1 MSEIAN
7 ILSKF
12 ISPNLKPDKTG
23 KNTIATT
30 TDDLKKSESRLGYF
44 KDEDKL
50 SLSSDAIYSLN
61 DKSNKNPP
69 NDALLIVLAAAAAV
83 VEEEKSKNLLADF
96 PKELKGAYSYFK
108 KYYPQEAEEMMDMYK
123 KGKLNIVSEKQA
135 KDKLLKLYD
144 ECHKE
149 EEKKFALGGTIPS
162 SSGKGIITI
171 ELEQEDSLGKLS
183 DKKIA
188 AVMRHEYWHAKFIEN
203 SGLSF
208 AQLLRNKNLSPLLQ
222 GIQEAFCYQK
232 QLEIEKK
239 MGLDTTTIEDK
250 LKNCKSDFDRIEQ
263 YLKEYKKWSGK
274 DEKEIPQE
282 FRPIHKRYTHL
293 SPEEKEIIKEQLN
306 FYYLNI
312 Q

>member
-12 ISPNLKPDKTG
+12 ISPNLKPDKTC

-30 TDDLKKSESRLGYF
+30 TDDLKKSKSRLGYF

-83 VEEEKSKNLLADF
+83 AEEEKSKNLLADF

-123 KGKLNIVSEKQA
+123 KGQLNIVSEKQA
-135 KDKLLKLYD
+135 KKEMPKLY
-144 ECHKE
+144 KNWQKM
-149 EEKKFALGGTIPS
+149 KKDVEARTIPS

-171 ELEQEDSLGKLS
+171 ELEQEDSLGKFS
-183 DKKIA
+183 DKDIA
-188 AVMRHEYWHAKFIEN
+188 ANMRHEYWHAKFDEY
-203 SGLSF
+203 SGISR
-208 AQLLRNKNLSPLLQ
+208 AQLKDKNLGPLLS
-222 GIQEAFCYQK
+222 GIQEALCYQK
-232 QLEIEKK
+232 ELEAQKK